1 MYGACLV
8 IKYKTSL
15 TNLGQ
20 PY

>member
-1 MYGACLV
+1 MYRACLV